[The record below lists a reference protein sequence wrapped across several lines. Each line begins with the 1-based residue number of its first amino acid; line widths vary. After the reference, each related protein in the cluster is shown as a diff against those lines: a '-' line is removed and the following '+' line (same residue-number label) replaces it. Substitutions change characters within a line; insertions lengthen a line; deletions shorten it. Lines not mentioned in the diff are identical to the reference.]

1 MLAMAEKYNAT
12 NIPLEQILGYIKSG
26 EIAIPEIQ
34 RPFVWKPRQVRDL
47 IDSLYIG
54 YPTGY
59 LIISQSPDMKLKDG
73 SKASGRRIMIDGQ
86 QRVTAL
92 MTAIAGIEVIDANFN
107 KRRIKIAF
115 NPLADPENEEELFKV
130 QDNAILKDR
139 RWIPD
144 IAEIFRPTFDL
155 WSFVNEYC
163 SRNAEISGS
172 ELNKVLMRLL
182 DIKNRQIGVITL
194 DKELT
199 IDEVT
204 EIFIRINSQG
214 AKLNQADFAM
224 SKIAANTH
232 YGGNVLR
239 KAIDY
244 FSHLAVQPDWYA
256 GMVKDTEFMA
266 SPFAARL
273 RWLKDDREEIF
284 DPDYNDILRIAF
296 MYKFGRAKMKDLV
309 SLLGGRDFESRD
321 YKEEIAAESFKLLTE
336 GVMDMMNEYSF
347 CNFVLTIK
355 SAGFIDSKLI
365 NSRVTLDFAYTLYL
379 LLQTDPKIDK
389 NQIKRYVAKWY
400 VMATITSRYIS
411 SPETMMDMDIRRI
424 EERGFVN
431 YFQEVEE
438 ANLSETFWTIGL
450 VQSLETSAV
459 NSPFFNTFLAAQIR
473 NGESAL
479 FSDGSKIADLISII
493 GDVHHIFPKKYLIR
507 NGYTEK
513 SKYNQIANYT
523 YLDTQVNKAISDD
536 APDVYFNRAFAR
548 CETGTAAYGNITNR
562 ASLEENL
569 TRNCIP
575 AEIVRSPNPDYDE
588 FLNERRKRMAQKIR
602 TYYYSL

>member
-1 MLAMAEKYNAT
+1 MKKFALLVVSLFAAGSALYARKPAPVIPDFIHAAYSVESLLSEAELTNPGYDAFQFIYLMATPEWAGLDFDRPQDAVDAYATQFDYLKQGGKMALAPSMIEKAHAAGAR
-12 NIPLEQILGYIKSG
+12 ILLCFG
-26 EIAIPEIQ
+26 
-34 RPFVWKPRQVRDL
+34 
-47 IDSLYIG
+47 
-54 YPTGY
+54 
-59 LIISQSPDMKLKDG
+59 
-73 SKASGRRIMIDGQ
+73 GQ
-86 QRVTAL
+86 QEFLPLLENPDRIPRFVGYMVRL
-92 MTAIAGIEVIDANFN
+92 VEKNGYDGIDMDWE
-107 KRRIKIAF
+107 
-115 NPLADPENEEELFKV
+115 
-130 QDNAILKDR
+130 
-139 RWIPD
+139 
-144 IAEIFRPTFDL
+144 
-155 WSFVNEYC
+155 
-163 SRNAEISGS
+163 
-172 ELNKVLMRLL
+172 
-182 DIKNRQIGVITL
+182 ITL

-232 YGGNVLR
+232 YGGNMLR

-321 YKEEIAAESFKLLTE
+321 YKEEIAAESFKLLTG

-347 CNFVLTIK
+347 CNFVQTIK

-536 APDVYFNRAFAR
+536 APNVYFNRAFAR

-575 AEIVRSPNPDYDE
+575 TEIVRSPNPDYDE